1 MIGQIYRPDLYQ
13 HFQVML
19 YNSEVWPIRDD
30 ELQWLSAN
38 YRRMLYSI
46 FRLGARARAE
56 KIKVKISTDEL
67 LEKMRLPP
75 LPLRL
80 RQNRMRWVGHALRR
94 NEVDMSRKL
103 VLRELAERP
112 SIWSRNVLGDMAEL
126 NIGDLEALKRI
137 AGSRNDF
144 NRLTD
149 ARMLI
154 DE

>member
-1 MIGQIYRPDLYQ
+1 MLT
-13 HFQVML
+13 VML

-94 NEVDMSRKL
+94 DENDMSHKL

-112 SIWSRNVLGDMAEL
+112 TAFWSRNVLSDMAEL
-126 NIGDLEALKRI
+126 DIGDLEALKRI
-137 AGSRNDF
+137 VGSKNDF
-144 NRLTD
+144 RRLTD